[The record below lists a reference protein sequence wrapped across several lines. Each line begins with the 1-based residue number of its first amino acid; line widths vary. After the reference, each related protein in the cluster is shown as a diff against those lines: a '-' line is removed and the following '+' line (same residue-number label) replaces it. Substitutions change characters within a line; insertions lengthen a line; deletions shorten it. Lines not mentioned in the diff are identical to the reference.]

1 MLKLSEIYIYPIKSL
16 GGIRLEKSNITT
28 RGLENDRRFMLV
40 DESGRFL
47 SQREHPQL
55 ALFQTEIEGNFL
67 LIKNKKNGNTLKI
80 DTQYSITQ
88 SFNHSIIVKIWDDIT
103 EAIEV
108 NDDASNWFTQA
119 LGISTRLV
127 YMPEE
132 SQRKTDAQYSLT
144 GEEITSFS
152 DGYPILI
159 IGQQSLDD
167 LNNRLENPVNINRF
181 RPNFVFTDGNAF
193 EEDDWHEF
201 TIGNIQFFGVK
212 PCSRCIMTTIDQ
224 ETGEKKGKE
233 PLLTLNRYRKAGNKI
248 LFGQNVLINQ
258 LGTVKVEDL
267 IEVKSFKKLD
277 KFKVEIA

>member
-16 GGIRLEKSNITT
+16 GGIRLEKANITT

-67 LIKNKKNGNTLKI
+67 LIKNKKSGNSLKI

-103 EAIEV
+103 KAIEV
-108 NDDASNWFTQA
+108 SNEASDWFTQA
-119 LGISTRLV
+119 LGIPTRLV
-127 YMPEE
+127 FMPEE
-132 SQRKTDAQYSLT
+132 SHRKTEAPYSLT

-159 IGQQSLDD
+159 IGQSSLDD
-167 LNNRLENPVNINRF
+167 LNNRLENPVSINRF
-181 RPNFVFTDGNAF
+181 RPNFVFTDGEPF
-193 EEDDWHEF
+193 EEDAWHEF
-201 TIGNIQFFGVK
+201 TIGNIRFFGVK

-233 PLLTLNRYRKAGNKI
+233 PLLTLNKYRKAGNKI
-248 LFGQNVLINQ
+248 LFGQNVLISQ
-258 LGTVKVEDL
+258 LGKVKVGDL
-267 IEVKSFKKLD
+267 IEVRSLEKLD